1 MYQGKRFVLAAL
13 LALATLPC
21 RTAFA
26 ADDLQSV
33 LHKLDAAARNFRSTA
48 ADFTFDTE
56 QLVPVPDTDIQKGTV
71 YYQRSGNAFKM
82 AAHIGEINGRQI
94 VRVYA
99 YSGGQLALFDKP
111 TDQVTRF
118 AKASRFESYL
128 MLGFGASG
136 TDLQQKWDIKY
147 LGAESVAGVS
157 TAKLELVAKDPEVRK
172 LITKVTLWIDTNR
185 AVSLKQR
192 FDEGPSTYRI
202 CTYSNFKMNQSLPG
216 DAFSFK
222 TDGQTQYVNR

>member
-1 MYQGKRFVLAAL
+1 
-13 LALATLPC
+13 
-21 RTAFA
+21 
-26 ADDLQSV
+26 
-33 LHKLDAAARNFRSTA
+33 
-48 ADFTFDTE
+48 
-56 QLVPVPDTDIQKGTV
+56 
-71 YYQRSGNAFKM
+71 M

-202 CTYSNFKMNQSLPG
+202 CTYSNFKMNQSLP
-216 DAFSFK
+216 ATLSASRP
-222 TDGQTQYVNR
+222 TARPST